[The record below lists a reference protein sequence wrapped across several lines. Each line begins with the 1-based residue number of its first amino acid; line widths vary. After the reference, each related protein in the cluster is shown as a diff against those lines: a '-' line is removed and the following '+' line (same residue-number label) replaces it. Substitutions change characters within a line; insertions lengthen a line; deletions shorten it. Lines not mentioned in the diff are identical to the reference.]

1 MTRDPATTPG
11 LTRRAAIGAGLALPL
26 AVGMPAQLRA
36 AAPAR
41 EPRLQRANRFMRGA
55 LEVHALQVMSMIR
68 EKPQSIFGLNVTP
81 EKFAEVAAANRIP
94 TDRMGFSF
102 TPTLINT
109 GSELVLFD
117 TGLNPGVITA
127 ALAEAGYTPD
137 QVDIVVI
144 THMHGDHIGG
154 LMGEGGPTFANARY
168 ITGRAEYDFWAAAGN
183 EAFDK
188 NMRPL
193 AGKTTFIEDGGAA
206 ASGMTAIAAPGHT
219 AGHTAWMI
227 ENDGAQL
234 LLMADTAN
242 HHVFSLAHPDWE
254 VSFDFDKA
262 QAAATRRRLLGM
274 AADDGIP
281 VLGYHMPFPA
291 TGFIERRGDGF
302 HWVPTTYELA
312 L

>member
-1 MTRDPATTPG
+1 MTNDTPRTAG
-11 LTRRAAIGAGLALPL
+11 LTRRAALGAGLALPFATAL
-26 AVGMPAQLRA
+26 PASLHA
-36 AAPAR
+36 AAPLR
-41 EPRLQRANRFMRGA
+41 EPKLQRANRFMRGA
-55 LEVHALQVMSMIR
+55 FEVHALQVMSMIR
-68 EKPQSIFGLNVTP
+68 DEPQSIFGLNVP
-81 EKFAEVAAANRIP
+81 AEEFAAVAAANRIP

-102 TPTLINT
+102 TPTLVNA
-109 GSELVLFD
+109 GAELVLFD

-127 ALAEAGYTPD
+127 ALAEAGYAPD
-137 QVDIVVI
+137 QVDTVVI
-144 THMHGDHIGG
+144 THMHPDHIGG

-168 ITGRAEYDFWAAAGN
+168 ITGRAEFDFWAAAGN
-183 EAFDK
+183 EVFDK

-193 AGKTTFIEDGGAA
+193 AEKTSFVEDGGSAG
-206 ASGMTAIAAPGHT
+206 SGMTAVGAPGHT
-219 AGHTAWMI
+219 PGHMAWMI
-227 ENDGAQL
+227 ESEGAPL

-242 HHVFSLAHPDWE
+242 HHVWSLARPDWE
-254 VSFDFDKA
+254 VRFDRDKA